1 MVNGISSLGTFGGA
15 TFRPEALQAYQQ
27 YLQQIQQANPQ
38 QTDRLTKQS
47 YASLI
52 NPSGV
57 AQAQNFATMVNNN
70 LYQQLPYND
79 KYGNDI
85 FAQQLFNN
93 QTGQTYGNSGNYAK
107 LNNSFVAG
115 KYSGGDIFAQ
125 QLFNNPTGQTYGNSG
140 NYAQLNNSFV
150 AGKYS
155 GGDIFAQ
162 QLYKTKPWEQ
172 ISNQTTAKANAGYN
186 FPQYQ
191 QNGYLA

>member
-27 YLQQIQQANPQ
+27 YLQQTQQQNAQ
-38 QTDRLTKQS
+38 QTDKLIQQS
-47 YASLI
+47 NASLI

-57 AQAQNFATMVNNN
+57 AQAQNFAAMVNNN
-70 LYQQLPYND
+70 PYQQFPYNS
-79 KYGNDI
+79 KYSNDI

-93 QTGQTYGNSGNYAK
+93 QTGQTYGNY
-107 LNNSFVAG
+107 
-115 KYSGGDIFAQ
+115 
-125 QLFNNPTGQTYGNSG
+125 G
-140 NYAQLNNSFV
+140 NYAQFNNSFV

-162 QLYKTKPWEQ
+162 QLYQSKPWEQ

>member
-1 MVNGISSLGTFGGA
+1 MVNEIGSLGTFGSA

-27 YLQQIQQANPQ
+27 YLQQTQQANPQ
-38 QTDRLTKQS
+38 QTDKLIQPS
-47 YASLI
+47 NASLI

-57 AQAQNFATMVNNN
+57 AQAQNFAAMVNNN
-70 LYQQLPYND
+70 PYQQFPYND
-79 KYGNDI
+79 KYSNDI

-93 QTGQTYGNSGNYAK
+93 QTGQTY
-107 LNNSFVAG
+107 
-115 KYSGGDIFAQ
+115 
-125 QLFNNPTGQTYGNSG
+125 G

>member
-1 MVNGISSLGTFGGA
+1 MVNEIGSLGTFGSA

-27 YLQQIQQANPQ
+27 YLQQTQQQNAQ
-38 QTDRLTKQS
+38 QTDKLIQPS
-47 YASLI
+47 NASLI

-57 AQAQNFATMVNNN
+57 AQAQNFAAMVNNN
-70 LYQQLPYND
+70 PYQQFPYND
-79 KYGNDI
+79 KYSNDI

-93 QTGQTYGNSGNYAK
+93 QTGQTYGNY
-107 LNNSFVAG
+107 
-115 KYSGGDIFAQ
+115 
-125 QLFNNPTGQTYGNSG
+125 G

>member
-27 YLQQIQQANPQ
+27 YLQQTQQQNAQQTNGLIQQSN
-38 QTDRLTKQS
+38 
-47 YASLI
+47 ASLI

-70 LYQQLPYND
+70 PYQQFPYND

-93 QTGQTYGNSGNYAK
+93 QTGQTYGN
-107 LNNSFVAG
+107 F
-115 KYSGGDIFAQ
+115 
-125 QLFNNPTGQTYGNSG
+125 G
-140 NYAQLNNSFV
+140 NYAQLNNSFL

>member
-93 QTGQTYGNSGNYAK
+93 QTGQTYGNSGNYAQ
-107 LNNSFVAG
+107 LNNSFLAG
-115 KYSGGDIFAQ
+115 KYSGGDIF
-125 QLFNNPTGQTYGNSG
+125 T
-140 NYAQLNNSFV
+140 
-150 AGKYS
+150 
-155 GGDIFAQ
+155 Q

>member
-27 YLQQIQQANPQ
+27 YLQQTQQANPQ
-38 QTDRLTKQS
+38 QTDRLTQPS
-47 YASLI
+47 NVSLI

-70 LYQQLPYND
+70 PYQQFPYND
-79 KYGNDI
+79 KYSNDI

-93 QTGQTYGNSGNYAK
+93 QTGQTYGNS
-107 LNNSFVAG
+107 S
-115 KYSGGDIFAQ
+115 
-125 QLFNNPTGQTYGNSG
+125 

-162 QLYKTKPWEQ
+162 QLYQSKPWEQ
-172 ISNQTTAKANAGYN
+172 ICGQTAPQTNQTGYGYSQY
-186 FPQYQ
+186 PQYPQ
-191 QNGYLA
+191 YTQGFSRLG

>member
-1 MVNGISSLGTFGGA
+1 MVNEIGSLGTFGSA

-27 YLQQIQQANPQ
+27 YLQQTQQANPQ
-38 QTDRLTKQS
+38 QTGRLTQQS
-47 YASLI
+47 NASLI

-70 LYQQLPYND
+70 PYQQFPYND
-79 KYGNDI
+79 KYSNDI

-93 QTGQTYGNSGNYAK
+93 QTGQTYGNSGNYAQF
-107 LNNSFVAG
+107 NNSFLAG
-115 KYSGGDIFAQ
+115 KYS
-125 QLFNNPTGQTYGNSG
+125 N
-140 NYAQLNNSFV
+140 
-150 AGKYS
+150 
-155 GGDIFAQ
+155 DIFAQ
-162 QLYKTKPWEQ
+162 QLYQSKPWEQ

>member
-1 MVNGISSLGTFGGA
+1 MVNEIGSLGTFGSA

-27 YLQQIQQANPQ
+27 YLQQTQQQNAQ
-38 QTDRLTKQS
+38 QTDRLLQPS
-47 YASLI
+47 NASLI

-57 AQAQNFATMVNNN
+57 AQAQNFAAMVNNN
-70 LYQQLPYND
+70 PYQQFPYNS
-79 KYGNDI
+79 KYSNDI

-93 QTGQTYGNSGNYAK
+93 QTGQTYGNY
-107 LNNSFVAG
+107 
-115 KYSGGDIFAQ
+115 
-125 QLFNNPTGQTYGNSG
+125 G
-140 NYAQLNNSFV
+140 NYAQFNNSFL

>member
-27 YLQQIQQANPQ
+27 YLQQTQQANPQ
-38 QTDRLTKQS
+38 QTDRLTKPS
-47 YASLI
+47 NVSLI

-93 QTGQTYGNSGNYAK
+93 QTGQTYGNSGNYAQ
-107 LNNSFVAG
+107 LNNSFLAG

-125 QLFNNPTGQTYGNSG
+125 QFEKS
-140 NYAQLNNSFV
+140 
-150 AGKYS
+150 
-155 GGDIFAQ
+155 
-162 QLYKTKPWEQ
+162 KPWEQ

>member
-1 MVNGISSLGTFGGA
+1 M
-15 TFRPEALQAYQQ
+15 
-27 YLQQIQQANPQ
+27 
-38 QTDRLTKQS
+38 
-47 YASLI
+47 I

-57 AQAQNFATMVNNN
+57 AQAQNFAAMVNNN
-70 LYQQLPYND
+70 PYQQFPYND
-79 KYGNDI
+79 KYSNDI

-93 QTGQTYGNSGNYAK
+93 QTGQTYGNY
-107 LNNSFVAG
+107 
-115 KYSGGDIFAQ
+115 
-125 QLFNNPTGQTYGNSG
+125 G

-162 QLYKTKPWEQ
+162 QLYKTKLWEQ

>member
-1 MVNGISSLGTFGGA
+1 MVNEIGSLGTFGSA

-27 YLQQIQQANPQ
+27 YLQQTQQANPQ
-38 QTDRLTKQS
+38 QTGRLTQQS
-47 YASLI
+47 NASLI

-57 AQAQNFATMVNNN
+57 AQAQNFAAMVNNN
-70 LYQQLPYND
+70 PYQQFPYND

-93 QTGQTYGNSGNYAK
+93 QTGQTYGNY
-107 LNNSFVAG
+107 
-115 KYSGGDIFAQ
+115 
-125 QLFNNPTGQTYGNSG
+125 G

-172 ISNQTTAKANAGYN
+172 ISNQTTAKVNAGYN

>member
-1 MVNGISSLGTFGGA
+1 MVNGISSLGTFGSA

-27 YLQQIQQANPQ
+27 YLQQTQQQNAQ
-38 QTDRLTKQS
+38 QTDKLIQPS
-47 YASLI
+47 NASLI
-52 NPSGV
+52 NHSGV
-57 AQAQNFATMVNNN
+57 AQAQNFAAMVNNN
-70 LYQQLPYND
+70 PYQQFPYNS
-79 KYGNDI
+79 KYSNDI

-93 QTGQTYGNSGNYAK
+93 STGQTYGNY
-107 LNNSFVAG
+107 
-115 KYSGGDIFAQ
+115 
-125 QLFNNPTGQTYGNSG
+125 G

>member
-93 QTGQTYGNSGNYAK
+93 
-107 LNNSFVAG
+107 
-115 KYSGGDIFAQ
+115 
-125 QLFNNPTGQTYGNSG
+125 PTGQTYGNSG

>member
-1 MVNGISSLGTFGGA
+1 MVNEIGSLGTFGSA

-27 YLQQIQQANPQ
+27 YLQQTQQQNAQ
-38 QTDRLTKQS
+38 QTDRLIQPS

-57 AQAQNFATMVNNN
+57 AQAQNFAAMVNNN
-70 LYQQLPYND
+70 PYQQFPYNS
-79 KYGNDI
+79 KYSNDI

-93 QTGQTYGNSGNYAK
+93 QTGQTYGNY
-107 LNNSFVAG
+107 
-115 KYSGGDIFAQ
+115 
-125 QLFNNPTGQTYGNSG
+125 G

>member
-1 MVNGISSLGTFGGA
+1 MVNEIGSLGTFGSA

-27 YLQQIQQANPQ
+27 YLQQTQQQNAQ
-38 QTDRLTKQS
+38 QTDRLIQQS
-47 YASLI
+47 NASLI

-70 LYQQLPYND
+70 PYQQFPYND
-79 KYGNDI
+79 KYSNDI

-93 QTGQTYGNSGNYAK
+93 QTGQTYGNY
-107 LNNSFVAG
+107 
-115 KYSGGDIFAQ
+115 
-125 QLFNNPTGQTYGNSG
+125 G
-140 NYAQLNNSFV
+140 NYAQLNNSFL
-150 AGKYS
+150 ASKYS

>member
-1 MVNGISSLGTFGGA
+1 MVNEIGSLGTFGSA

-27 YLQQIQQANPQ
+27 YLQQTQQQNAQ
-38 QTDRLTKQS
+38 QTDKLIQQS
-47 YASLI
+47 NASLI

-70 LYQQLPYND
+70 PYQQFPYNS
-79 KYGNDI
+79 KYSNDI

-93 QTGQTYGNSGNYAK
+93 QTGQTYGNY
-107 LNNSFVAG
+107 
-115 KYSGGDIFAQ
+115 
-125 QLFNNPTGQTYGNSG
+125 G
-140 NYAQLNNSFV
+140 NYAQFNNSFL

>member
-1 MVNGISSLGTFGGA
+1 MVNEIGSLGTFGSA

-27 YLQQIQQANPQ
+27 YLQQTQQQNAQ
-38 QTDRLTKQS
+38 QTDSLIQPS
-47 YASLI
+47 NASLI

-57 AQAQNFATMVNNN
+57 AQAQNFAAMVNNN
-70 LYQQLPYND
+70 PYQQFPYNS
-79 KYGNDI
+79 KYSNDI

-93 QTGQTYGNSGNYAK
+93 STGQTYGNY
-107 LNNSFVAG
+107 
-115 KYSGGDIFAQ
+115 
-125 QLFNNPTGQTYGNSG
+125 G

>member
-1 MVNGISSLGTFGGA
+1 MVNGISSLGTFGSA

-27 YLQQIQQANPQ
+27 YLQQTQQQNAQ
-38 QTDRLTKQS
+38 QTDKLIQPS
-47 YASLI
+47 NASLI

-57 AQAQNFATMVNNN
+57 AQAQNFAAMVNNN
-70 LYQQLPYND
+70 PYQQFPYNS
-79 KYGNDI
+79 KYSNDI

-93 QTGQTYGNSGNYAK
+93 STGQTYGNY
-107 LNNSFVAG
+107 
-115 KYSGGDIFAQ
+115 
-125 QLFNNPTGQTYGNSG
+125 G

-162 QLYKTKPWEQ
+162 QLYKTKLWEQ

>member
-27 YLQQIQQANPQ
+27 YLQQTQQQNAQ
-38 QTDRLTKQS
+38 QTDRLTQQS
-47 YASLI
+47 NISLI

-57 AQAQNFATMVNNN
+57 AQAQNFAAMVNNN
-70 LYQQLPYND
+70 PYQQFPYN
-79 KYGNDI
+79 
-85 FAQQLFNN
+85 
-93 QTGQTYGNSGNYAK
+93 S
-107 LNNSFVAG
+107 
-115 KYSGGDIFAQ
+115 KYSNDIFAQ
-125 QLFNNPTGQTYGNSG
+125 QLFNNPTGQTYGNYG
-140 NYAQLNNSFV
+140 NYAQLNNSFL

-172 ISNQTTAKANAGYN
+172 ISNQTTAKVNAGYN

>member
-1 MVNGISSLGTFGGA
+1 MVNEIGSLGTFGGA

-27 YLQQIQQANPQ
+27 YLQQTQQQNAQ
-38 QTDRLTKQS
+38 QTDKLIQPS
-47 YASLI
+47 NASLI

-57 AQAQNFATMVNNN
+57 AQAQNFAAMVNNN
-70 LYQQLPYND
+70 PYQQFPYND
-79 KYGNDI
+79 KYSNDI

-93 QTGQTYGNSGNYAK
+93 QTGQTYGNY
-107 LNNSFVAG
+107 
-115 KYSGGDIFAQ
+115 
-125 QLFNNPTGQTYGNSG
+125 G